1 MAGKSMKYGE
11 MAFLAGILLAFVIG
25 VLSSFLPSGI
35 LPVLLAVLFI
45 MGIIVGIVNISEKE
59 VSGFLIATVALL
71 LSVTSWNMLFATTL
85 AFLGSFGIMIA
96 AWVSG
101 FTGALVAFISPAAF
115 IVAIKAIYGLAK
127 ND

>member
-1 MAGKSMKYGE
+1 MAGKTMKYGE
-11 MAFLAGILLAFVIG
+11 LAFLAGILLAFVIG
-25 VLSSFLPSGI
+25 VLSSIIPSGI

-45 MGIIVGIVNISEKE
+45 MGIVVGIVNISEKE
-59 VSGFLIATVALL
+59 VTGFLVATVALL

-85 AFLGSFGIMIA
+85 AFLGPFGSMIA

-115 IVAIKAIYGLAK
+115 IVAIKAIYSLARSE
-127 ND
+127 